1 MLHKT
6 QIQNSSERHPMSR
19 NPRFVLVRHRV
30 GKFAWTLAA
39 ALTLGLPQAADAQ
52 VSKKSNVASLEG
64 SWSGGGTVSFAAGG
78 KEQARCRASF
88 SRAGE
93 RSYTVNATCATASG
107 KAAQTATVR
116 QVSSNRYSGSFYNS
130 EYSISG
136 AIDIVVHGS
145 SQTVR
150 LTSDGG
156 SGVLNLSR

>member
-1 MLHKT
+1 
-6 QIQNSSERHPMSR
+6 MSR
-19 NPRFVLVRHRV
+19 DPRFVSSLHRV
-30 GKFAWTLAA
+30 EKCALAFAA
-39 ALTLGLPQAADAQ
+39 ALTLGWPPLIGNAQ
-52 VSKKSNVASLEG
+52 VSKKLSAASLEG

-116 QVSSNRYSGSFYNS
+116 QVGSNRYSGSFYNS
-130 EYSISG
+130 EFSISG
-136 AIDIVVHGS
+136 VIDIVVHGS
-145 SQTVR
+145 SQTIR
-150 LTSDGG
+150 LMSDSG

>member
-1 MLHKT
+1 
-6 QIQNSSERHPMSR
+6 MSR
-19 NPRFVLVRHRV
+19 DPRFVSSPHRV
-30 GKFAWTLAA
+30 EKCALAFAA
-39 ALTLGLPQAADAQ
+39 ALTLGWPPLIGNAQ
-52 VSKKSNVASLEG
+52 VSKKSSVASLEG

-116 QVSSNRYSGSFYNS
+116 QVGSNRYSGSFYNS
-130 EYSISG
+130 EFSISG
-136 AIDIVVHGS
+136 VIDIVVHGS

-150 LTSDGG
+150 LMSDSG